1 MRTGALRHTLPY
13 FLVNFNGPKW
23 EDLTF
28 NFIEERYFVSGE
40 VFVPGVESIHF
51 RSPGKDPFFKAN
63 KNHFNYERSTI
74 VEHDQGHRPVK
85 HLSEDELEK
94 VADFIGRQYQRKNGQ
109 ASSST
114 IETFMAKLGNSPL
127 LQRPQS
133 KVAASSQPKL

>member
-1 MRTGALRHTLPY
+1 MRTGALRHPLPY

-40 VFVPGVESIHF
+40 VFVPGVESLHF
-51 RSPGKDPFFKAN
+51 RSENDAFYFVN
-63 KNHFNYERSTI
+63 KNHLNYERSAI

-109 ASSST
+109 ASYST
-114 IETFMAKLGNSPL
+114 IETFMAKLGSSTL

>member
-1 MRTGALRHTLPY
+1 MD
-13 FLVNFNGPKW
+13 FSGPKW

-28 NFIEERYFVSGE
+28 NFTKGGYFVSGE
-40 VFVPGVESIHF
+40 VFVPGVESLHF
-51 RSPGKDPFFKAN
+51 RSENDAFYFVN
-63 KNHFNYERSTI
+63 KNHLNYERSAI